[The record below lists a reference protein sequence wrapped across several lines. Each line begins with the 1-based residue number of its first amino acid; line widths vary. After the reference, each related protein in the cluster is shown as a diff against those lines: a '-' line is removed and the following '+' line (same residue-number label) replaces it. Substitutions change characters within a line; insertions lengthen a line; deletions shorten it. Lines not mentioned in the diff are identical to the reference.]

1 MYRRDTKN
9 PMAHVER
16 VSSHASKDIH
26 RPFNITVHI
35 HMHTHCLLIPSHERN
50 ARAKKAKNEPRRKSE
65 DRSGKDRSDAA
76 KRKALPKAERHRT
89 AKRGV
94 MLQSVERRRRGE
106 AQRSG
111 DELREEC
118 GGEERRGSNERKRAG
133 IHQDWHPSRPD
144 RR

>member
-1 MYRRDTKN
+1 
-9 PMAHVER
+9 MAHVER

-26 RPFNITVHI
+26 TDLNITVHI

-106 AQRSG
+106 AKRSG
-111 DELREEC
+111 DKVRERLREER
-118 GGEERRGSNERKRAG
+118 GAAATREREPAT
-133 IHQDWHPSRPD
+133 QHPSRPD
-144 RR
+144 ADRH